1 MKNSCQFSRFL
12 LIIPITMVLCLSLAN
27 FTWAGNGSDKFV
39 ADELLVQAKAGVSG
53 EKMHEIL
60 RPHDAAT
67 VGEIQSFRVRRIKVP
82 ADALENVKAALK
94 KNPHVSFVENNFF
107 ATGGAEPNDY
117 QYPSQWHLPKIST
130 PAAWDVCTGFPTEP
144 IAIIDS
150 GVDPTHPDLAGKL
163 LPGYNFIGENTDTQD
178 VLGHGTAVAGT
189 AAAISNNVVGVA
201 GVAWGNPIMPLVVLN
216 SSNYATYYD
225 IARAITYAA
234 DQGVRVI
241 NISIGGSSSS
251 STLQNAVD
259 YAWNRGAMVFACA
272 HNYSTSTP
280 YYPAA
285 CTHAVAVSATTSSD
299 TLASFSNYGDWIDL
313 AAPGVSILTTTRGGG
328 YGACSGTSFSS
339 PIAAGLAALILSAN
353 PSLTN
358 AQVLEIMT
366 QNTDDLGQPGFDPYY
381 GYGRVNAYASLQA
394 AMAAVPQPDVTAPS
408 VAITAPENDSTVSG
422 TVTVTVLATD
432 DIGVESVGLYLNGTL
447 FATASAEPYQFS
459 LDTTDYPDGPYELL
473 AIANDCAGNAGQ
485 SGSISVNVSN
495 VSNPQDNIAP
505 TVAITSPA
513 DGSSISRTIR
523 ITVNA
528 SDNVGVSKLELY
540 IDGTL
545 RTVTSQ
551 SYLSWSWNTRK
562 ETMGQHIISAKAYD
576 QAGNAQTGAITVY
589 NK

>member
-1 MKNSCQFSRFL
+1 MA
-12 LIIPITMVLCLSLAN
+12 LCLSLAN
-27 FTWAGNGSDKFV
+27 FTRAGNASDKFV

-53 EKMHEIL
+53 EKIHEIL
-60 RPHDAAT
+60 KPHDAAT
-67 VGEIQSFRVRRIKVP
+67 VGEIQSLRVRRIKVP

-117 QYPSQWHLPKIST
+117 QYPSQWHLLKISA

-150 GVDPTHPDLAGKL
+150 GVDPTHPDLADKL
-163 LPGYNFIGENTDTQD
+163 LPGYNFISENTDTQD

-201 GVAWGNPIMPLVVLN
+201 GVAWDNPIMPLVVLN

-225 IARAITYAA
+225 IAQAITYAA
-234 DQGVRVI
+234 DQDVRVI

-259 YAWNRGAMVFACA
+259 YAWNRGAIVFACA
-272 HNYSTSTP
+272 QNYATSAP

-285 CTHAVAVSATTSSD
+285 CTHAVAVSATSSTD

-313 AAPGVSILTTTRGGG
+313 AAPGTSILTTNRGGG
-328 YGACSGTSFSS
+328 YGAWNGTSFSS

-358 AQVLEIMT
+358 AGVLEIMT

-381 GYGRVNAYASLQA
+381 GYGRVNACASLQA
-394 AMAAVPQPDVTAPS
+394 AITAVPQPDVTAPS
-408 VAITAPENDSTVSG
+408 VAITAPENSSTVSG
-422 TVTVTVLATD
+422 AVTVTVLATD
-432 DIGVESVGLYLNGTL
+432 DIGVESVSLYLNGVL
-447 FATASAEPYQFS
+447 FATAGAEPYQFS
-459 LDTTDYPDGPYELL
+459 WDTENYPDGLYELL
-473 AIANDCAGNAGQ
+473 AIANDYAGNAGQ
-485 SGSISVNVSN
+485 SGSVSVNLSN
-495 VSNPQDNIAP
+495 VSNPRDDIAP

-513 DGSSISRTIR
+513 DGSSVSKTVK

-528 SDNVGVSKLELY
+528 SDNVGVCKLELC
-540 IDGTL
+540 IDGAL

-551 SYLSWSWNTRK
+551 GYLIWGWNTRK
-562 ETMGQHIISAKAYD
+562 EAMGQHIISAKAYD
-576 QAGNAQTGAITVY
+576 EAGNVQTDAITVY
-589 NK
+589 KQ

>member
-1 MKNSCQFSRFL
+1 MKNSSQFSRFL
-12 LIIPITMVLCLSLAN
+12 LIVPVTMALCLSLAN
-27 FTWAGNGSDKFV
+27 LTWAGNGSDKFV
-39 ADELLVQAKAGVSG
+39 AGELLVQAKAGVSR

-67 VGEIQSFRVRRIKVP
+67 VGEIESIRVRRIKAP
-82 ADALENVKAALK
+82 ADALEKVKAALE
-94 KNPHVSFVENNFF
+94 KNPHISFVENNFL
-107 ATGGAEPNDY
+107 AVGGLEPNDY
-117 QYPSQWHLPKIST
+117 QYPSQWHLPKISG
-130 PAAWDVCTGFPTEP
+130 PAAWDMCTGFSTEP
-144 IAIIDS
+144 IAVIDS
-150 GVDPTHPDLAGKL
+150 GVDPAHPDLAGKL
-163 LPGYNFIGENTDTQD
+163 LPGYNFLAGNTDTQD
-178 VLGHGTAVAGT
+178 VYGHGTKVAGT
-189 AAAISNNVVGVA
+189 AAAMSDNFEGVA
-201 GVAWGNPIMPLVVLN
+201 GVAWGNPIMPLLVLG
-216 SSNYATYYD
+216 SDGYATYYD

-241 NISIGGSSSS
+241 NISLGGPNSS
-251 STLQNAVD
+251 STVQNAVD

-272 HNYSTSTP
+272 HNYSTSAP

-285 CTHAVAVSATTSSD
+285 CTHAVAVSATTASD

-328 YGACSGTSFSS
+328 YGACNGTSFSS

-366 QNTDDLGQPGFDPYY
+366 KNADDLGQPGFDQYY
-381 GYGRVNAYASLQA
+381 GYGRVNAYTSLQA
-394 AMAAVPQPDVTAPS
+394 AMAAAPQPDVTAPS
-408 VAITAPENDSTVSG
+408 VALTAPENGSTVNG
-422 TVTVTVLATD
+422 IVTVSVLATD
-432 DIGVESVGLYLNGTL
+432 DVGVESVGLYLNGTL
-447 FATASAEPYQFS
+447 FATAGAEPYQFS
-459 LDTTDYPDGPYELL
+459 WDTKDYPDGLYELL
-473 AIANDCAGNAGQ
+473 AIACDYAGNAGQ

-495 VSNPQDNIAP
+495 SQDDSAP

-513 DGSSISRTIR
+513 AGSSISKTTVK

-540 IDGTL
+540 IDGAL

-562 ETMGQHIISAKAYD
+562 EARGQHIISAKAYD
-576 QAGNAQTGAITVY
+576 AAGNAQTDAITVY